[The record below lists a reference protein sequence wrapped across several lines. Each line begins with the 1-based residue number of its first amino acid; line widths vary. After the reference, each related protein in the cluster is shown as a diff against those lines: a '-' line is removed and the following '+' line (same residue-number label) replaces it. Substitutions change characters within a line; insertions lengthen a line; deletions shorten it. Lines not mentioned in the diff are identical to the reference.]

1 MSVHKRHDRPSNSFQ
16 YILLKIKNVPI
27 VVALEETSGDRHSHW
42 SLSSGEHECLDT
54 MSQQL
59 NETVL
64 IIVFLLTKVTDLLT
78 YNYVTLNHTITSP
91 VSISVFP
98 LAV

>member
-16 YILLKIKNVPI
+16 YILLKI

-78 YNYVTLNHTITSP
+78 YNYVTLNHIITSP

>member
-16 YILLKIKNVPI
+16 YILLKI